1 METYGPIFDAV
12 KSSLRNTDVGGA
24 IQDALRNVNLE
35 WHITQ
40 SRQNIEIIV
49 GESFQRIEQD
59 LSNQFASF
67 LNRIENKINEKVEN
81 NEVPH
86 IKFKVKAVWNEAA
99 KVWIAQYGENN
110 IDLKSGY
117 GETEEAALLSFDK
130 VWNSKIEQLPNPNIM
145 PGQVKLV

>member
-59 LSNQFASF
+59 LSKQFADF
-67 LNRIENKINEKVEN
+67 LNRIENKINEKVDN
-81 NEVPH
+81 SNLPH
-86 IKFKVKAVWNEAA
+86 IKFKVIAKYNEAA
-99 KVWIAQYGENN
+99 KVWIAQHPEDVINFP
-110 IDLKSGY
+110 SGF

-130 VWNSKIEQLPNPNIM
+130 VYNAKIEKLPNPNIR
-145 PGQVKLV
+145 PGRVQL